1 MPKKFEFKLQSLLN
15 FRRHKELI
23 AQQEVSQA
31 VMDLLNCQEQIK
43 SLEEQRAGA
52 EVVLEERVKEGV
64 SATVFNQ
71 YSDYITGL
79 GYSIQRER
87 QQEVHYETVL
97 TEKRKILKQRS
108 IDKKAMERLREKRKL
123 EHTQMLLYEEQKEL
137 DEISS
142 LKTARDIANA
152 LE

>member
-108 IDKKAMERLREKRKL
+108 ID
-123 EHTQMLLYEEQKEL
+123 
-137 DEISS
+137 
-142 LKTARDIANA
+142 
-152 LE
+152 